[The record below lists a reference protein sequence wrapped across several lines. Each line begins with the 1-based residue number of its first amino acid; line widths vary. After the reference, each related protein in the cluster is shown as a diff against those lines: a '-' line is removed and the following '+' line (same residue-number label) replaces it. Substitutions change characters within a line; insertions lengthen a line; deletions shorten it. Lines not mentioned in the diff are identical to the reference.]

1 MLLKHS
7 GLHLP
12 AAATFAG
19 LLCSWLVQ
27 RLVLLPF
34 QVVRSCM

>member
-1 MLLKHS
+1 MLLEYA

-12 AAATFAG
+12 ATATFAG
-19 LLCSWLVQ
+19 LLCSWLVL

-34 QVVRSCM
+34 QVICTCM